1 MAFAGAC
8 SILIAD
14 EMASGASRKGRID
27 RMSLYCA
34 TGDVESELSPQ
45 VLHDLLLETLAKLGR
60 RNRVLVVPPDQ
71 SRVHSRAGDLTRF
84 AWEYYGAKL
93 QAVLP
98 ALGTHAAMRPEQIQR
113 MFGEMPHQL
122 FRVHN
127 WRTDVETLGE
137 VPARFIQEQSE
148 GKLNY
153 AWPAQVNRLVAHG
166 GFDLI
171 LSIGQVVPHEVIG
184 MANYNKNIL
193 VGTGGRESI
202 NRSHYLGAVY
212 GMERIMGR
220 AENPVRNVLNY
231 ASDRFL
237 RDLPIVYVL
246 TVVGRTKDDNLA
258 VRGLFIGDDAEC
270 FHRAAELSL
279 KVNFETLDQP
289 IRKAVV
295 YLDPHEFHSTW
306 LGNKAIYRT
315 RMALADDAELII
327 LAPGVSKFGED
338 AAIDALIRKY
348 GYRGTPATL
357 EAVKK
362 NADLEGDLS
371 AAAHLIHGSSEGRF
385 TIRWCPGQLSKEE
398 VEGVGFE
405 YGDLTAMLS
414 RYSPEKL
421 RYGYNRVDGE
431 EVSFIPN
438 PGLGLWAYR
447 GKLCRD
453 GDVERAATIGTKKLV
468 DSHLG

>member
-1 MAFAGAC
+1 
-8 SILIAD
+8 
-14 EMASGASRKGRID
+14 
-27 RMSLYCA
+27 
-34 TGDVESELSPQ
+34 
-45 VLHDLLLETLAKLGR
+45 
-60 RNRVLVVPPDQ
+60 
-71 SRVHSRAGDLTRF
+71 
-84 AWEYYGAKL
+84 L

-98 ALGTHAAMRPEQIQR
+98 ALGTHAAMQPDQIAR
-113 MFGEMPHQL
+113 MFGAMPVKL
-122 FRVHN
+122 FRAHN

-137 VPARFIQEQSE
+137 VPAEFIHEQSE

-153 AWPAQVNRLVAHG
+153 TWPAQVNRLITRG

-231 ASDRFL
+231 ASDRLL
-237 RDLPIVYVL
+237 RHLPIVYVL
-246 TVVGRTKDDNLA
+246 TVVGRAADDRLA

-279 KVNFETLDQP
+279 KVNFEILDAP
-289 IRKAVV
+289 IQKAVV
-295 YLDPHEFHSTW
+295 HLDPHEFHSTW

-315 RMALADDAELII
+315 RMALADGAELII
-327 LAPGVSKFGED
+327 LAPGVRGFGED
-338 AAIDALIRKY
+338 PAIDALIRKY

-357 EAVKK
+357 EAVNA
-362 NADLEGDLS
+362 NADLANDLS

-385 TIRWCPGQLSKEE
+385 TIRWCPGELTKGD
-398 VEGVGFE
+398 VESVGFE
-405 YGDLTAMLS
+405 FGDLKTMLA
-414 RYSPEKL
+414 RYSPLEL
-421 RYGYNRVDGE
+421 RHGYNRVDGE
-431 EVSFIPN
+431 EVFFIPN
-438 PGLGLWAYR
+438 PGLGLWACR
-447 GKLCRD
+447 GKL
-453 GDVERAATIGTKKLV
+453 
-468 DSHLG
+468 

>member
-1 MAFAGAC
+1 
-8 SILIAD
+8 
-14 EMASGASRKGRID
+14 
-27 RMSLYCA
+27 MSLYCD
-34 TGDVESELSPQ
+34 TGDVGTDLSQ
-45 VLHDLLLETLAKLGR
+45 QQLRDLLVESLAKLGK

-71 SRVHSRAGDLTRF
+71 SRVHSRAGDLTRY
-84 AWEYYGAKL
+84 AWEYYGDQL

-98 ALGTHAAMRPEQIQR
+98 ALGTHAAMNPEQLAR
-113 MFGEMPHQL
+113 MFGAMPTEL

-137 VPARFIQEQSE
+137 VPAEFILEQSE
-148 GKLNY
+148 GKLSY
-153 AWPAQVNRLVAHG
+153 AWPAQVNRLVARG

-171 LSIGQVVPHEVIG
+171 VSIGQVVPHEVIG

-220 AENPVRNVLNY
+220 AENPVRNILNY

-237 RDLPIVYVL
+237 RHLPIVYVL
-246 TVVGRTKDDNLA
+246 TVVGRATDERLA
-258 VRGLFIGDDAEC
+258 MRGLFIGDDIEC
-270 FHRAAELSL
+270 FHRAAALSL
-279 KVNFETLDQP
+279 KVNFETLETP
-289 IRKAVV
+289 IEKAVV

-315 RMALADDAELII
+315 RMALADGAELII
-327 LAPGVSKFGED
+327 LAPGIREFGED
-338 AAIDALIRKY
+338 RTIDALIRKY

-357 EAVKK
+357 EAVKA
-362 NADLEGDLS
+362 NADLANDLS

-385 TIRWCPGQLSKEE
+385 TIRLCPGHLSKEE

-405 YGDLTAMLS
+405 YGDLATMLT
-414 RYSPEKL
+414 RYNPQTL
-421 RYGYNRVDGE
+421 RYGNNRVQGE
-431 EVSFIPN
+431 EMFFISN
-438 PGLGLWAYR
+438 PGLGLWACR
-447 GKLCRD
+447 GKLL
-453 GDVERAATIGTKKLV
+453 GATH
-468 DSHLG
+468 DSGHKQELLTEMGHRL